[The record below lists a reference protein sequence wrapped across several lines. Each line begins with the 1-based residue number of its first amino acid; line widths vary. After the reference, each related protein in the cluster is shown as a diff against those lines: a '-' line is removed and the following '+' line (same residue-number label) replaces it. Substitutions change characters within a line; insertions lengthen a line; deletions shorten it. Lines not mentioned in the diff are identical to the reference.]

1 MVGVPPGGAAP
12 WTPAGEPTGSP
23 GPSLFGSWRGTD
35 SAASAAQS
43 RPAPPEGIEGLGG
56 FGLPAGGTGGW
67 PPGSP
72 SRTARRI
79 LALRLPCFRIERL
92 RLTGSVAVWAQ
103 RGSRRLV
110 LAVSAEAEAAGL
122 REGQAL
128 ADAQAILPEVLLV
141 PEDPAGDTAALERLA
156 LWALRFTPLVGLEG
170 EDALVLDITGAEH
183 LFGGEAALREEV
195 LSRLARMG
203 LSVVGAVA
211 GTTGAA
217 VALVRAGWGGL
228 VPPGQEEAAVAP
240 LSLAA
245 LKLEPALVGALQGLG
260 LRDVGSVAAQ
270 PRPGLVRRFGSGL
283 ARMLDEALGRASRPI
298 TPIRPPPEMAVG
310 RDFADPVVTRE
321 GIEAALGGLL
331 EDLCRA
337 LRKTGRGARRMLLR
351 AHRVDGDVQEVA
363 IGTGLASR
371 DPGHLARLFHGKLE
385 RLAPDCGF
393 DRLTLEAPTT
403 DPLTGVQDGLGIA
416 GRSARREELAQ
427 LLDRLSQRLAVWRLA
442 PQASHWP
449 ERAVRRIGAFE
460 EVETPEGWAARPRP
474 VRLLRRPPY
483 ISAMALLPDAPP
495 SLLRIGREALR
506 VIRAEGPERF
516 EPEWWRDGVPARP
529 GSAGCPA
536 RPARKLRDYY
546 RVELAS
552 GARLWI
558 CRIGL
563 AEPGETARWALHGHL
578 P

>member
-1 MVGVPPGGAAP
+1 MV
-12 WTPAGEPTGSP
+12 
-23 GPSLFGSWRGTD
+23 
-35 SAASAAQS
+35 
-43 RPAPPEGIEGLGG
+43 
-56 FGLPAGGTGGW
+56 
-67 PPGSP
+67 
-72 SRTARRI
+72 RRFF
-79 LALRLPCFRIERL
+79 ALRFPRFRVERL
-92 RLTGSVAVWAQ
+92 RLAGPVAIWAQ

-122 REGQAL
+122 QEDQAV
-128 ADAQAILPEVLLV
+128 ADAQAILPEVTLV
-141 PEDPAGDTAALERLA
+141 PEDPAGDATALERLA

-170 EDALVLDITGAEH
+170 EDALVLDITGTEH
-183 LFGGEAALREEV
+183 LFGGEAALRKEV
-195 LSRLARMG
+195 LGRLARMG
-203 LSVVGAVA
+203 LSAVGAVA
-211 GTTGAA
+211 GTAGAA
-217 VALVRAGWGGL
+217 IALVRAGWGGL
-228 VPPGQEEAAVAP
+228 VPPGEEEATIAP

-245 LKLEPALVGALQGLG
+245 LKLEPTLVGALQGLG

-270 PRPGLVRRFGSGL
+270 PRPALVRRFGAGL
-283 ARMLDEALGRASRPI
+283 ARGLDEALGRVTRPI
-298 TPIRPPPEMAVG
+298 VPIRPPPEMAVG
-310 RDFADPVVTRE
+310 HDFADPVVTRE

-331 EDLCRA
+331 EELCRA
-337 LRKTGRGARRMLLR
+337 LLEAGRGARRMLLR

-371 DPGHLARLFHGKLE
+371 DPMHLARLFHGKLE

-393 DRLTLEAPTT
+393 ERITLEAPTT
-403 DPLTGVQDGLGIA
+403 DPLTGVQDGLGTA
-416 GRSARREELAQ
+416 GRTARREELAQ
-427 LLDRLSQRLAVWRLA
+427 LLDRLSQRLSVWRLA

-449 ERAVRRIGAFE
+449 ERAVRRVSAFE
-460 EVETPEGWAARPRP
+460 ETEVPEGWATRPRP

-483 ISAMALLPDAPP
+483 IGVMALLPDAPP

-516 EPEWWRDGVPARP
+516 EPEWWRDGIPARQ
-529 GSAGCPA
+529 GSAGRPD

-552 GARLWI
+552 GARLWV

-563 AEPGETARWALHGHL
+563 TEPGEAARWVLHGHL